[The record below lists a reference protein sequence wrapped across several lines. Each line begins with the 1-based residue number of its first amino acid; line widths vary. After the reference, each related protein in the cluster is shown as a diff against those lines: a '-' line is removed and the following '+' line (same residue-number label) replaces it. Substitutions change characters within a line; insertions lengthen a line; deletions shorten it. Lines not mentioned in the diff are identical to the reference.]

1 MRLSWAGTMA
11 GPWRKGNRGRRLFPS
26 LLRGLPAIANRGRE
40 SVEHQLFNN
49 DLMRLSNSS
58 KLWSP
63 FIISPLMKKVGV
75 EFTFNTSFAYF

>member
-1 MRLSWAGTMA
+1 MRLMGRDNGRAVAEGQPRAAAFPKPFAGLT
-11 GPWRKGNRGRRLFPS
+11 GDCESRR
-26 LLRGLPAIANRGRE
+26 E
-40 SVEHQLFNN
+40 TVENQLFNS

-75 EFTFNTSFAYF
+75 EFTFSTSFAYF